1 MRQLKQRA
9 VAGGAAVILVGFVAA
24 TGTRPARGADATAAG
39 GEVESAKP
47 QAAVSPE
54 SELAAAAIR
63 VPEGFTVAP
72 VASEPQLANPVA
84 FCFDP
89 QGRIFVAE
97 THRVHKGVEDNRHH
111 MDWLDDDLAA
121 RTVEQRRDFM
131 VRRMGDQ
138 IGNYT
143 ANSDLVRLLEDRDAD
158 GRYEH
163 SSIFS
168 TGYDNVE
175 DGAAAGVMWLG
186 DRLLFTCI
194 PSLWE
199 LRDGDGDGQ
208 AEHKK
213 SLAEGFGVHVA
224 LFGHDMHG
232 LTHGPDGKVYFSI
245 GDRGLEVKTPEGRV
259 LSNPDSGAVLR
270 CNADGSDLELF
281 ATGLRNPQEL
291 AFNEHGDLFTVDNN
305 SDSGDRARL
314 VHIVEGMDAGWRMSY
329 QYLPDRGPF
338 NREKIWHTKN
348 ADQPASIVP
357 PLTHLSDG
365 PSGLVRY
372 PGTGMPAGHEGAFF
386 LADFRGAAGSS
397 GVREFWV
404 EPVGATYRLAK
415 DAMFAEG
422 ILATDCDFGPDGA
435 LYISDWIDGW
445 GGTGKGRIHRVLPG
459 DADSAEQRRAT
470 QELLKRLA
478 QSEAA
483 ELLTL
488 MGHADMRVRL
498 AAQRQLVARGEL
510 SSTPLVQRA
519 STPGDNLLARL
530 HAIWAIGELS
540 ESDPTLLDQL
550 AKLCADSEPEVRAQ
564 AAKALGRGATA
575 DNSLCHA
582 WGAGLVPLLADASPR
597 VRAFTAISLGKLAH
611 SDALAGLL
619 KMARE
624 NADEDPVLRHAA
636 AVGLAGSQTP
646 ESLLAAAQGAGESE
660 RLAIAVALGRQKS
673 PLAAELLNDDAEKV
687 RTEAARAIWD
697 APISAAYEPLA
708 EVLPCVSSSNE
719 PMLRRALAANAAL
732 GAADNLEAAIA
743 CGLQSSLGHAMREH
757 AWQLIHD
764 WAAPSPRDPVHGLW
778 RPLPPR
784 SQDDAVATL
793 RTALPK
799 ILEAGVHGG
808 IGLVV
813 AAELGVHEAH
823 HPLASIVGNS
833 AYSPELQARAIA
845 ALGVADESLLTQ
857 VIEAGLKSD
866 EPEVR
871 SAARQLLI
879 QRFPD
884 RAVEQL
890 SQAVDSATMSERQAA
905 LTMLAKLDDPGARE
919 VVGDWFTRLEQ
930 GGCPPQL
937 QLEVLDAA
945 SQSTDSEVQ
954 QRYKT
959 YIERNASDDPL
970 AQYSSCLLGGDAELG
985 RRIFEENTALACRRC
1000 HSPNAGEKLV
1010 GPNLADVGLRL
1021 KRRELLESIVKPN
1034 AKIADGFQTTVLQ
1047 LDTGKVV
1054 SGILRSENDAHAVLV
1069 DPDGK
1074 EIVVDAATIEDR
1086 FEGLSAMPED
1096 LVKQMT
1102 PRDLRN
1108 LVEYLSSLRTPPDAS
1123 HGAAQE

>member
-1 MRQLKQRA
+1 MRHLKRSA
-9 VAGGAAVILVGFVAA
+9 VVGRAAVLFVGFVAA
-24 TGTRPARGADATAAG
+24 TATTQARGADVAEAAADG
-39 GEVESAKP
+39 ANP
-47 QAAVSPE
+47 QAVVSPA

-97 THRVHKGVEDNRHH
+97 THRVHKGVEDNRGH

-199 LRDGDGDGQ
+199 LRDDDGDGQ

-213 SLAEGFGVHVA
+213 SLADGFGVHVA

-245 GDRGLEVKTPEGRV
+245 GDRGLEVKTSDGRV

-397 GVREFWV
+397 GIREFWV
-404 EPVGATYRLAK
+404 EPVGATYQLAK
-415 DAMFAEG
+415 EAMFAEG

-445 GGTGKGRIHRVLPG
+445 GGTDKGRIHRIQSEDDVSV
-459 DADSAEQRRAT
+459 DERRAT
-470 QELLKRLA
+470 QELLKRILK
-478 QSEAA
+478 SESA

-488 MGHADMRVRL
+488 LGHADMRVRL
-498 AAQRQLVARGEL
+498 AAQRQLVSQGE
-510 SSTPLVQRA
+510 SSSAALVQAA
-519 STPGDNLLARL
+519 STSDAKLLARL
-530 HAIWAIGELS
+530 HAIWAVGELS
-540 ESDPTLLDQL
+540 ESNPKLLDHL
-550 AKLCADSEPEVRAQ
+550 SKLFGDSEPEVRAQ
-564 AAKALGRGATA
+564 AAKTLGRGATA
-575 DNSLCHA
+575 DSSLRHA
-582 WGAGLVPLLADASPR
+582 WGAALVPLLADASPR
-597 VRAFTAISLGKLAH
+597 VRAFAAISLGKLAH
-611 SDALAGLL
+611 RDALAGLL
-619 KMARE
+619 DMARE

-636 AVGLAGSQTP
+636 ASGLAGSQTP
-646 ESLLAAAQGAGESE
+646 EALVAAARGAGESE

-673 PLAAELLNDDAEKV
+673 PLVAELLRDDAERV
-687 RTEAARAIWD
+687 RTEAARVIWD
-697 APISAAYEPLA
+697 APIAAAYEPLA
-708 EVLPCVSSSNE
+708 AVLPSVSSSNE
-719 PMLRRALAANAAL
+719 PMLRRSLAANAFL
-732 GAADNLEAAIA
+732 GSTRNLEAVIA
-743 CGLQSSLGHAMREH
+743 CGLQSSLSHAMREH
-757 AWQLIHD
+757 AWQLVHD
-764 WAAPSPRDPVHGLW
+764 WPAPSPRDPVHGLW

-784 SQDDAVATL
+784 SQVEVAAAL

-799 ILEAGVHGG
+799 IIKAGAHGG

-823 HPLASIVGNS
+823 HPLASIVGDS
-833 AYSPELQARAIA
+833 AYAPELQARAIA
-845 ALGVADESLLTQ
+845 ALADANESVVNQ
-857 VIEAGLKSD
+857 AIEAGLKSD
-866 EPEVR
+866 APEVR

-879 QRFPD
+879 ERFPD
-884 RAVEQL
+884 RAVETL
-890 SQAVDSATMSERQAA
+890 SEVIDSATMSERQAA
-905 LTMLAKLDDPGARE
+905 LTMLANLDAPAARD
-919 VVGDWFTRLEQ
+919 VVGNWFTRLEK
-930 GGCPPQL
+930 GDCPPQL

-945 SQSTDSEVQ
+945 SQSTDAEVL
-954 QRYKT
+954 QRHKAYV
-959 YIERNASDDPL
+959 ERNANGEPL
-970 AQYSSCLLGGDAELG
+970 AQYASSLLGGDAELG

-1000 HSPNAGEKLV
+1000 HSPNPGEKLV

-1021 KRRELLESIVKPN
+1021 KRSELLESIVKPN
-1034 AKIADGFQTTVLQ
+1034 AKIAGGFQTTVLQ
-1047 LDTGKVV
+1047 LDTGKVIA
-1054 SGILRSENDAHAVLV
+1054 GILRFEDDAHAVLV
-1069 DPDGK
+1069 DPEGK
-1074 EIVVDAATIEDR
+1074 EIVVDAATVEDR

-1108 LVEYLSSLRTPPDAS
+1108 LVEYLSSLCTPPDAA
-1123 HGAAQE
+1123 HGAAQK